1 MKPDRSAST
10 VRQGWTRR
18 FTRTG
23 LALAALLSIL
33 ALSACYHQAPYR
45 EVPPAAP
52 EDTVAAQ
59 RTPPLTQ
66 IYFYPK
72 EGQTEEQQS
81 RDHYECYNW
90 AVKQTSF
97 DPGRSSIPIEQRIQV
112 VPLPPPG
119 FETIRMAIAGA
130 VLGALIGGHRHA
142 GGGALIGT
150 AGGAFAGAMSE
161 AARQE
166 QLRQIEEA
174 HARDRQAQS
183 AQLKEQELRFRR
195 AMSACLEGRGY
206 TVK

>member
-1 MKPDRSAST
+1 MKMTPGFSSSSVGRESK
-10 VRQGWTRR
+10 RR
-18 FTRTG
+18 FSRTG
-23 LALAALLSIL
+23 LGLLVLLAVFV
-33 ALSACYHQAPYR
+33 LSACYHQAPYR
-45 EVPPAAP
+45 EVSQTGPENKAASQQ
-52 EDTVAAQ
+52 A
-59 RTPPLTQ
+59 PLTQ

-81 RDHYECYNW
+81 RDHFECYNW
-90 AVKQTSF
+90 AVKQTGF

-142 GGGALIGT
+142 GGGALIGA

-166 QLRQIEEA
+166 QARQMEESY
-174 HARDRQAQS
+174 ARERQAQ
-183 AQLKEQELRFRR
+183 LKGQEFRFRR